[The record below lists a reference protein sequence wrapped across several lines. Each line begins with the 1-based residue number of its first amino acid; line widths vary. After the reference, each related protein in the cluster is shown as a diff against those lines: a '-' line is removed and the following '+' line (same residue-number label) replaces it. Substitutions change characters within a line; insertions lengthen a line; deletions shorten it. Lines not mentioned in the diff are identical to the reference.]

1 MAATPHR
8 EIGGNAAQREWRL
21 RRTERVAATPHRES
35 GGYAAQRE
43 WRYAAQREW
52 RLRRTERVAATP
64 HSQSDARGRLI
75 TPHSEKKICVFK
87 KNQ

>member
-21 RRTERVAATPHRES
+21 RRAERVAATPHRES
-35 GGYAAQRE
+35 GG
-43 WRYAAQREW
+43 YAAQREW

>member
-35 GGYAAQRE
+35 GS
-43 WRYAAQREW
+43 YAAQREW

>member
-21 RRTERVAATPHRES
+21 SRAERVAATPHRES
-35 GGYAAQRE
+35 GG
-43 WRYAAQREW
+43 YAAQREW